1 MLRAKA
7 GDTVRIHYTGKLDDG
22 KVVDSSHDREPFEFT
37 IGAGQVIPGVEQAV
51 TGMEPGES
59 KSAEIPPEQA
69 YGPHRD
75 GMVVTVERTKLPAG
89 LEVAVGEEL
98 ALRQDDGRQLSATVT
113 DVSDQG
119 ITIDANHKLAG
130 RTLVFDLQL
139 LEVL

>member
-1 MLRAKA
+1 MPRAKA

-22 KVVDSSHDREPFEFT
+22 TVVDSSLSREPFQFT
-37 IGAGQVIPGVEQAV
+37 IGQGQVIPGVEQAV

-59 KSAEIPPEQA
+59 KSAEIPPDRA

-75 GMVVTVERTKLPAG
+75 GMVVTLERERLPAG
-89 LEVAVGEEL
+89 LELTVGQEL
-98 ALRQDDGRQLSATVT
+98 SLRQEDGRSLNATVT
-113 DVSDQG
+113 DVSDESV
-119 ITIDANHKLAG
+119 TIDANHRLAG

>member
-1 MLRAKA
+1 MSRAKA

>member
-1 MLRAKA
+1 MSQAKA

-22 KVVDSSHDREPFEFT
+22 KVVDSSRDREPFEFT

-75 GMVVTVERTKLPAG
+75 GMVVTVERTRLPAG

-98 ALRQDDGRQLSATVT
+98 ALRQDDGRQLTATVT

>member
-1 MLRAKA
+1 
-7 GDTVRIHYTGKLDDG
+7 
-22 KVVDSSHDREPFEFT
+22 
-37 IGAGQVIPGVEQAV
+37 
-51 TGMEPGES
+51 
-59 KSAEIPPEQA
+59 
-69 YGPHRD
+69 
-75 GMVVTVERTKLPAG
+75 MVVTVERTKLPAG